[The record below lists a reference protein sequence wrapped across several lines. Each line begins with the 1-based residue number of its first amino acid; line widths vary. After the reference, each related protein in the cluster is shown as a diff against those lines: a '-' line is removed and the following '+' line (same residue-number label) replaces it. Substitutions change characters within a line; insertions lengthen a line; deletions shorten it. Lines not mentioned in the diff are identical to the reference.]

1 MLSVYLQQQGKM
13 CNIVWY
19 LPDPIKWWAVWIPF
33 LHRVI
38 ITRSIQTLRRIYF
51 YSQLRY
57 VGSSLLMLFTTWL
70 RVEFS
75 DLLIIIPINMLNL
88 HLYLTLNW
96 LLMAWCFSGL
106 WSGNCLVAGV
116 NNCKKWH
123 LLRVIPCW
131 YSTGLITKRL
141 LNMLLFIQS
150 IHNTW
155 NRLLLFDKEK
165 MLKYLVQI
173 TISLQHAKK
182 AVSDSPGL
190 VDFAIGLVIFVLNLP
205 GRQVLLLGKSTLQ
218 KDL

>member
-1 MLSVYLQQQGKM
+1 MQQQGIEAG

-19 LPDPIKWWAVWIPF
+19 LPDSIKWWADVWSPF
-33 LHRVI
+33 WHRA
-38 ITRSIQTLRRIYF
+38 TRSIQTFWRI

-57 VGSSLLMLFTTWL
+57 VGSSLLIMLTTWL
-70 RVEFS
+70 QVAFS
-75 DLLIIIPINMLNL
+75 DLLIIIPNMLNL
-88 HLYLTLNW
+88 HLYLTFNW
-96 LLMAWCFSGL
+96 LLMGWCFSGL

-116 NNCKKWH
+116 NNCTKWH

-141 LNMLLFIQS
+141 LDMLLFIQF

-173 TISLQHAKK
+173 TKSLQHAEKV
-182 AVSDSPGL
+182 VSDSPGL

-205 GRQVLLLGKSTLQ
+205 DRQVLLLGKSTLQ

>member
-1 MLSVYLQQQGKM
+1 MLSVYSQQQGKI

-19 LPDPIKWWAVWIPF
+19 LPDSIKWWAVWIPF
-33 LHRVI
+33 WHRVI
-38 ITRSIQTLRRIYF
+38 ITRSIQTILRIYF
-51 YSQLRY
+51 YSQLKY
-57 VGSSLLMLFTTWL
+57 VGSSLLTWL
-70 RVEFS
+70 RVAFS

-96 LLMAWCFSGL
+96 LLMGWCFSGL

-150 IHNTW
+150 IHNT
-155 NRLLLFDKEK
+155 
-165 MLKYLVQI
+165 
-173 TISLQHAKK
+173 
-182 AVSDSPGL
+182 
-190 VDFAIGLVIFVLNLP
+190 
-205 GRQVLLLGKSTLQ
+205 
-218 KDL
+218 